1 LQKLDNTSIDFLCVM
16 ECIEESTTQKE
27 LAQEV
32 GFSVGK
38 INYIVK
44 ALVEKG
50 YVKIENFVKS
60 NNKRAYGYLLTKE
73 GLLRK
78 IELTE
83 KYISIKQQEYET
95 LNNSLKRDKNKIK
108 EIL

>member
-1 LQKLDNTSIDFLCVM
+1 M
-16 ECIEESTTQKE
+16 EYIEESTTQKE

-95 LNNSLKRDKNKIK
+95 LNSSLKRDKNKIK
-108 EIL
+108 EIR